1 MRALL
6 ALAVVTASS
15 AAASLAGPLGGDSK
29 PAEPT
34 PREALERALPRLAE
48 RSAAWLAQYKCAS
61 CHQVPFALW
70 ALNAGRAAGF
80 EVDARTTEWNRSS
93 IEKALAAKSTGDEVW
108 ELLLS
113 GSTVDTEDPARARA
127 ELVALLRAN
136 RQADGGWLAGGQLPD
151 QRRPL
156 AETHATSSAWS
167 RLALA
172 RNGAPVA
179 EAMAFEASTSVEHL
193 ALAALASDDKAPLT
207 ALLAAQN
214 DDGGWPWLLGE
225 PSDPLGTGQALHA
238 LSEIRAEL
246 AAERAPRTRAA
257 IERGRAYLCRTQ
269 REDGGW
275 TTPSTL
281 AKHPRAESVIA
292 DDWGTAWAAIG
303 LLLTQAP
310 DESRGSAPFAA
321 GE

>member
-6 ALAVVTASS
+6 ALAVAASS
-15 AAASLAGPLGGDSK
+15 TAAGLAGPVLPGSRSAD
-29 PAEPT
+29 PT

-48 RSAAWLAQYKCAS
+48 RSGAWIAAHKCAS

-80 EVDARTTEWNRSS
+80 EVDARTTEWNRWAV
-93 IEKALAAKSTGDEVW
+93 EKALEGKSKGDTSKGDEVW

-113 GSTVDTEDPARARA
+113 GSTLDAEDPEQARAG
-127 ELVALLRAN
+127 LVALLREN

-151 QRRPL
+151 QRRALP
-156 AETHATSSAWS
+156 ETHATSSAWS
-167 RLALA
+167 RRALA

-179 EAMAFEASTSVEHL
+179 EPMRFEPSTSVEHL
-193 ALAALASDDKAPLT
+193 ALAALASDDEAPLA

-225 PSDPLGTGQALHA
+225 PSDALGTGQALHA
-238 LSEIRAEL
+238 L
-246 AAERAPRTRAA
+246 AERAPGKREA

-269 REDGGW
+269 RDDGGW

-281 AKHPRAESVIA
+281 AKHARASSAVS

-303 LLLTQAP
+303 LLRTLPRDGLPNAP
-310 DESRGSAPFAA
+310 TTA

>member
-6 ALAVVTASS
+6 VLAVAASS
-15 AAASLAGPLGGDSK
+15 AAASLVGPHLAGPRRSD
-29 PAEPT
+29 PRRTDPT

-48 RSAAWLAQYKCAS
+48 RSGAWIAEHQCAS

-70 ALNAGRAAGF
+70 ALNAARAAGF
-80 EVDARTTEWNRSS
+80 EVDARTAEWNRWSV
-93 IEKALAAKSTGDEVW
+93 EKALETKSTGDEVW

-113 GSTVDTEDPARARA
+113 GSTADTEDPARTRA
-127 ELVALLRAN
+127 DLVALLREN
-136 RQADGGWLAGGQLPD
+136 RKADGGWLAGGQLPD
-151 QRRPL
+151 QRRALP
-156 AETHATSSAWS
+156 ETHATSSAWS
-167 RLALA
+167 RRALA
-172 RNGAPVA
+172 KSGAPVA
-179 EAMAFEASTSVEHL
+179 EPMRFEPSTSVEHL
-193 ALAALASDDKAPLT
+193 ALAALGSDDEAPLA

-225 PSDPLGTGQALHA
+225 PSDALGTGQALHA
-238 LSEIRAEL
+238 L
-246 AAERAPRTRAA
+246 AERGPRQREA
-257 IERGRAYLCRTQ
+257 IARGRAYLCRTQ

-281 AKHPRAESVIA
+281 AKHARAPSAVS

-303 LLLTQAP
+303 LLSTQSDDRDRA
-310 DESRGSAPFAA
+310 SAPTTA